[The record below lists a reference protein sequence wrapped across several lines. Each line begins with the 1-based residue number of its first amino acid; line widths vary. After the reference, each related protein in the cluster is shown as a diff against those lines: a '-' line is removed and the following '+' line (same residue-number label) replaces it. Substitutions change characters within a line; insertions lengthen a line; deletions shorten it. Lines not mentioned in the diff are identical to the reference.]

1 MRVRGPKS
9 FLIAAAL
16 IVMLLV
22 PATVVAQQVPVGAA
36 EVNELYVHPSTTQ
49 AGGHP
54 DVHLFFRFCKSIPH
68 VIDATNAP
76 AGQPIVITTRVPHGL
91 QNLEPITVRGVRG
104 NLAANQIAGATGQA
118 VNVTPTTFELHQFIF
133 QGVAGPPISG
143 SGPYTGGGWV
153 SAFGPQARHGCLQ
166 EQEQM
171 QTRRFLL
178 QLPPGFLGNP
188 EAVATCPYLRWV
200 ASDNRQSP
208 GQGCPFNTQVGQSNT
223 RTVTIPPTG
232 TMIQAPTGLY
242 RIQTVGLEPARL
254 GTDVLVGDPP
264 GPVPIGI
271 KLRTSPL
278 TPPADYGINSA
289 VIDLPKNLGGPQAT
303 IAEIE
308 TVLCGYAP
316 CNVPVLPNNPNFD
329 IPTSLIPTSPG
340 AGKRPFFVNP
350 TSCEQPAITKLQAW
364 TWVQPSITAENT
376 ATDVVNGAVVPSFT
390 PTGCAN
396 VPFDAHATIEAT
408 ETTDAGQ
415 PSAQEV
421 AIDYG
426 GDFSNDEIW
435 QSALRHADV
444 TLPEGMTLSPG
455 GGVGLEGCD
464 FEQFGV
470 NNDGTQKNDEPPACP
485 AGSQIG
491 TLNVDTPVLPDGS
504 LSGKVF
510 FGCNRTS
517 ADQPCLTAPGRPTP
531 ANPWKLFLFIEGA
544 GLRIKLVGDVDVS
557 ESGQIHNKFV
567 EQPQVPFNRLELN
580 LNGGARSIL
589 TNPDGPA
596 EDATPDVAG
605 DCKPHDGNALLT
617 GWADTPGQGI
627 DKTTVSNMRVT
638 PTNCPD
644 AKPFAPSVDQAGSDP
659 EQAGANTTSFIKI
672 SRGDGQDD
680 IKQLKLSLPV
690 GAVGSLSAVPQCA
703 IALAEAGNCPEGTK
717 VGTVKTTVGSGNSL
731 LTTSGSLYLAE
742 PKVHGEAA
750 TLALVVPAKAGP
762 IDLGKVVVLNSV
774 RLRASDTGI
783 DTITTDIPSILGGV
797 PLHVRNIEI
806 RVDRPGF
813 FINPTGCEPRPLTAT
828 FTSYG
833 GQTHTSTT
841 MLNAKGCE
849 NLPFNPKLRLIAGAK
864 GQNAQLQHPPLT
876 AIVTQG
882 PGEANIKNSE
892 VILPDLIRPNAVQF
906 NVPGGLCSDEQ
917 FATRTCPAPS
927 LAGSAR
933 VITPVLPFQLS
944 GPVYVVQEIGS
955 VLPKLYVVLQGRGLE
970 VVLRARNAFLKAVRT
985 INTFDGLPDVPQAY
999 FELKIR
1005 GGAGGILNNF
1015 YNACGVGSQQRHRKY
1030 DYTFTGQ
1037 NGKQVK
1043 KVAYL
1048 EQEGCNNTGDQ
1059 SVSASISTKTIKVNK
1074 KGIGKLRVSCTG
1086 GRSCRGKVTVSGK
1099 GIKAAKKLSIGARKS
1114 KMLKLKFSKKEVRK
1128 IRAKKRIKG
1137 RANAKI
1143 GSKKLKKQVKIV
1155 PAKGK

>member
-1 MRVRGPKS
+1 MNVRGPK

-16 IVMLLV
+16 IVMLAV
-22 PATVVAQQVPVGAA
+22 PGTVVAQQAPLGAA
-36 EVNELYVHPSTTQ
+36 EVNEFYLHPSTTQ

-54 DVHLFFRFCKSIPH
+54 DVHLFFRFCDPIPH
-68 VIDATNAP
+68 IVNATNTT
-76 AGQPIVITTRVPHGL
+76 PIVITTLEPHGIA
-91 QNLEPITVRGVRG
+91 EGAPITVRGVRG
-104 NLAANQIAGATGQA
+104 NNAANVGLAKA
-118 VNVTPTTFELHQFIF
+118 VGVTPTTFQLQTSV
-133 QGVAGPPISG
+133 GTPVAGDGTYIS
-143 SGPYTGGGWV
+143 GGWV
-153 SAFGPQARHGCLQ
+153 SAGPLHGCVNNATKSQENMQLQ
-166 EQEQM
+166 
-171 QTRRFLL
+171 RFLL

-188 EAVATCPYLRWV
+188 EAVGVCPRETWV
-200 ASDNRQSP
+200 TSDNRQSP
-208 GQGCPFNTQVGQSNT
+208 GEGCPFSTQVGHSNT
-223 RTVTIPPTG
+223 RTLTVPFTSVAPVN
-232 TMIQAPTGLY
+232 APTGLY
-242 RIQTVGLEPARL
+242 RVPTNGLEPARL
-254 GTDVLVGDPP
+254 GTDVLFGDPP
-264 GPVPIGI
+264 GPIPIAI
-271 KLRTSPL
+271 KLRSSG
-278 TPPADYGINSA
+278 DYGLNSA
-289 VIDLPKNLGGPQAT
+289 VIDIPKNLGGPQAV
-303 IAEIE
+303 IQEIE
-308 TVLCGYAP
+308 TALCGYAP
-316 CNVPVLPNNPNFD
+316 CSVPFDPDNFD
-329 IPTSLIPTSPG
+329 QQQYAFNYEQPGTVRPLPG
-340 AGKRPFFVNP
+340 AKPFFVNP
-350 TSCEQPAITKLQAW
+350 TSCQPAISRLDAW
-364 TWVQPSITAENT
+364 SWNAPEWRATNT
-376 ATDVVNGAVVPSFT
+376 STDVDLANGQIVPSFT
-390 PTGCAN
+390 PTGCN
-396 VPFDAHATIEAT
+396 LVPFDAHVTIQPT
-408 ETTDAGQ
+408 ETTDATQ
-415 PSAQEV
+415 PSAQQV

-426 GDFSNDEIW
+426 GDFANDPIW

-470 NNDGTQKNDEPPACP
+470 NPDGTQKNDDPPACP
-485 AGSQIG
+485 PGAQIG
-491 TLNVDTPVLPDGS
+491 TLTVDTPVLPDGS

-517 ADQPCLTAPGRPTP
+517 ADQPCLTTPGRPTA

-627 DKTTVSNMRVT
+627 DKTTTSNMRVT
-638 PTNCPD
+638 PTNCAD
-644 AKPFAPSVDQAGSDP
+644 VKPFAPSVDQAGSDP

-690 GAVGSLSAVPQCA
+690 GAVGSLSAVPQCP
-703 IALAEAGNCPEGTK
+703 IALAQAGNCPEGTK

-762 IDLGKVVVLNSV
+762 IDLGQVVVLNSV
-774 RLRASDTGI
+774 TLRSSDTGI

-1015 YNACGVGSQQRHRKY
+1015 YNACGVGSQKAHRKF

-1048 EQEGCNNTGDQ
+1048 EQEGCSNTGDQ

-1086 GRSCRGKVTVSGK
+1086 GRSCKGNVTVSGK
-1099 GIKAAKKLSIGARKS
+1099 GVKASKKLSIGARKS